1 MNNKSQLESVIGEL
15 KGQNSKDL
23 EAQRAAIDKQI
34 VDMIVKQTALNVEDI
49 IKGLS
54 KRKKTV
60 KETPVT
66 PNTANKIGNVNA
78 NFYADAVSA
87 SKPKL
92 RTGDSAANVGAKIYA
107 VMKQD
112 IEERKLRSELSKNRE
127 EEHFE
132 EEQRRHEELIKAIN
146 QAKKKPA
153 KVKKGAQP
161 RDEKGRF
168 IKKEPTPTKAEAPAT
183 KPTKTE
189 APAPSP
195 AKAEAPAPKPA
206 KVEAPTAKPAKEV
219 PAKPSVTKEAP
230 SVPKIA
236 TTAAKVSTG
245 VKGLILSALVAAG
258 YSKAAQA
265 NILAN
270 VEEESG
276 FVPQTETV
284 GKYTGDNLYQ
294 LYGKHDDKFTLR
306 YGKNKG
312 KIAIANPASSVNG
325 KYNKVRFNSPE
336 EADAVVKQGPDA
348 VAEVIYG
355 GRMGNNQPGD
365 GAKYIGRGFIQ
376 LTGKENYAQ
385 VSQMLFG
392 DDRLV
397 KNPELANDP
406 KIAADIIPAYM
417 KIHKRSAKDL
427 ENIDVAIKAV
437 GTGSKHSEDLRR
449 ELAKKYNSELA
460 SDNTTGSQLEQS
472 SRENKDL
479 KTFNKGTNIAIDNT
493 KTNIIS
499 SGGSTPQT
507 IRTPTPSERPA
518 IIGN

>member
-15 KGQNSKDL
+15 KGQNSKEL

-34 VDMIVKQTALNVEDI
+34 VDMIVKQTAMDPEDI
-49 IKGLS
+49 IRGLS
-54 KRKKTV
+54 KRKRTAKS
-60 KETPVT
+60 TPIQK
-66 PNTANKIGNVNA
+66 NTANKVGNVNS
-78 NFYADAVSA
+78 NFYANAVSV

-92 RTGDSAANVGAKIYA
+92 RTGDSVANVGAKIYA

-112 IEERKLRSELSKNRE
+112 IEDRKLNSELAKNRE
-127 EEHFE
+127 KEQFDEEK
-132 EEQRRHEELIKAIN
+132 RRNEELIATIEK
-146 QAKKKPA
+146 AKKGVKAQKP
-153 KVKKGAQP
+153 KKELPP

-168 IKKEPTPTKAEAPAT
+168 IKKEPAPPKAG
-183 KPTKTE
+183 
-189 APAPSP
+189 
-195 AKAEAPAPKPA
+195 APAPKPA
-206 KVEAPTAKPAKEV
+206 EVKPSAQKPVSEAPAKPPTAKPAAE
-219 PAKPSVTKEAP
+219 PSAKPSVSKEAP
-230 SVPKIA
+230 SVPRVA
-236 TTAAKVSTG
+236 TSAAKISTG
-245 VKGLILSALVAAG
+245 TKGLVLSALIAAG
-258 YSKAAQA
+258 YSKSAQA

-294 LYGKHDDKFTLR
+294 LYGKPDDKFTLR

-312 KIAIANPASSVNG
+312 KTAIANPASSVNG
-325 KYNKVRFNSPE
+325 KHNKVRFNSPE
-336 EADAVVKQGPDA
+336 EADAVVKQGPEA

-355 GRMGNNQPGD
+355 GRMGNDQPGD

-376 LTGKENYAQ
+376 LTGKENYAK

-460 SDNTTGSQLEQS
+460 SDNNMGSQLDQS

-479 KTFNKGTNIAIDNT
+479 KSSDKGTNIIIDNT
-493 KTNIIS
+493 KTNILT
-499 SGGSTPQT
+499 SGGSSPQT
-507 IRTPTPSERPA
+507 IRTATPLERPA
-518 IIGN
+518 IIGG